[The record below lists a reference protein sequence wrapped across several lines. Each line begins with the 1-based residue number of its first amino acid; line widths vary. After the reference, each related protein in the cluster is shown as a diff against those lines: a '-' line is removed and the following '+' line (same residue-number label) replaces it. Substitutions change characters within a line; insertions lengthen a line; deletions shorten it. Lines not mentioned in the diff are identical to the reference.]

1 MADYKT
7 RSSGSGT
14 KLPDNMDYLWT
25 PWRYRYITEHRTE
38 PGERTECVFCAAAAC
53 PNDSDSLVVH
63 RAERSFVI
71 VNRFP
76 YTSGHVMVVP
86 YQHAPSL
93 QDLPGET
100 LTEMIL
106 LARDCEKCIRALYDP
121 DGLNMGVNIGKSA
134 GAGVADHLHLHIL
147 PRWTGDA
154 NFMTAVAETR
164 ILPEEVATTW
174 QRLRGAF
181 QLPTP

>member
-1 MADYKT
+1 
-7 RSSGSGT
+7 
-14 KLPDNMDYLWT
+14 MDYLWT
-25 PWRYRYITEHRTE
+25 PWRYRYITEAR
-38 PGERTECVFCAAAAC
+38 ERKECVFCAAAAC
-53 PNDSDSLVVH
+53 SNDSDALVVH
-63 RAERSFVI
+63 RAERNFII

-100 LTEMIL
+100 LAEMIL
-106 LARDCEKCIRALYDP
+106 LARDCEKRIRALYRP
-121 DGLNMGVNIGKSA
+121 DGLNLGINVGKSA
-134 GAGVADHLHLHIL
+134 GAGVADHLHLHVL

-174 QRLRGAF
+174 QRLRDAF
-181 QLPTP
+181 QSPDPV

>member
-1 MADYKT
+1 
-7 RSSGSGT
+7 
-14 KLPDNMDYLWT
+14 MDYLWT
-25 PWRYRYITEHRTE
+25 PWRYRYITEPR
-38 PGERTECVFCAAAAC
+38 ERTECVFCAAANCA
-53 PNDSDSLVVH
+53 SDREALVVH
-63 RAERSFVI
+63 RAERNFII

-93 QDLPGET
+93 EDLPAET
-100 LTEMIL
+100 LAEMML
-106 LARDCEKCIRALYDP
+106 LARDCEKRLRALYNP
-121 DGLNMGVNIGKSA
+121 GGLNMGINIGKSA

-164 ILPEEVATTW
+164 ILPEEAVTTW
-174 QRLRGAF
+174 QRLRDAF
-181 QLPTP
+181 QSP

>member
-1 MADYKT
+1 
-7 RSSGSGT
+7 
-14 KLPDNMDYLWT
+14 MDYLWT
-25 PWRYRYITEHRTE
+25 PWRYRYITEHATE
-38 PGERTECVFCAAAAC
+38 SSEPTECVFCAAAAC
-53 PNDSDSLVVH
+53 PNDSDALVVH
-63 RAERSFVI
+63 RAERNFII

-93 QDLPGET
+93 EDLPGET
-100 LTEMIL
+100 LGEMIL
-106 LARDCEKCIRALYDP
+106 LARDCEKRIRALYRP
-121 DGLNMGVNIGKSA
+121 DGLNMGINIGKSA

-154 NFMTAVAETR
+154 NFMTSVAETR

-181 QLPTP
+181 QSP

>member
-1 MADYKT
+1 
-7 RSSGSGT
+7 
-14 KLPDNMDYLWT
+14 MDYLWT

>member
-1 MADYKT
+1 
-7 RSSGSGT
+7 
-14 KLPDNMDYLWT
+14 MDYLWT
-25 PWRYRYITEHRTE
+25 PWRYGYITEG
-38 PGERTECVFCAAAAC
+38 GERKECVFCAAAAC
-53 PNDSDSLVVH
+53 PNDSDALVVH
-63 RAERSFVI
+63 RAERNFII

-93 QDLPGET
+93 EDLPGET

-106 LARDCEKCIRALYDP
+106 LARDCEKRIRALYRP
-121 DGLNMGVNIGKSA
+121 DGLNMGINIGKSA

-174 QRLRGAF
+174 QRLRDAF
-181 QLPTP
+181 QSP

>member
-1 MADYKT
+1 MAVYKT
-7 RSSGSGT
+7 RLSGSGT
-14 KLPDNMDYLWT
+14 KLAGSMDHLWT
-25 PWRYRYITEHRTE
+25 PWRYRYITEHVTE

-53 PNDSDSLVVH
+53 PNDSEALVVH
-63 RAERSFVI
+63 RAERNFII

-76 YTSGHVMVVP
+76 YTSGHVMVAP

-93 QDLPGET
+93 EDLPGET
-100 LTEMIL
+100 LAEMIL
-106 LARDCEKCIRALYDP
+106 LARDCEKRIRALYRP
-121 DGLNMGVNIGKSA
+121 DGLNMGLNIGKSA
-134 GAGVADHLHLHIL
+134 GAGVADHLHLHVL

-174 QRLRGAF
+174 QRLREAF
-181 QLPTP
+181 ESQ

>member
-1 MADYKT
+1 
-7 RSSGSGT
+7 
-14 KLPDNMDYLWT
+14 MDYLWT
-25 PWRYRYITEHRTE
+25 PWRYRYIAEHRAET
-38 PGERTECVFCAAAAC
+38 GERKECVFCVAAAC
-53 PNDSDSLVVH
+53 PNDSDALVVH

-93 QDLPGET
+93 EDLSGET
-100 LTEMIL
+100 LTEMML
-106 LARDCEKCIRALYDP
+106 LARDCENRIRAVYLP
-121 DGLNMGVNIGKSA
+121 DGLNIGINIGKSA
-134 GAGVADHLHLHIL
+134 GAGVADHLHMHIL

-154 NFMTAVAETR
+154 NFMTSVAETR

-174 QRLRGAF
+174 QRLSEAF
-181 QLPTP
+181 QSP